1 MNHDRNYAQ
10 STYFHHLTLV
20 AHTQIAGT
28 EMIASPLNYLITLP
42 KDVAPLRVAQDH
54 PAHATVFDHRRAA
67 GEIIDR
73 KHYSNNIK
81 YTQ

>member
-1 MNHDRNYAQ
+1 
-10 STYFHHLTLV
+10 
-20 AHTQIAGT
+20 
-28 EMIASPLNYLITLP
+28 MIASPLNYLITLP

-54 PAHATVFDHRRAA
+54 PAHTTVFDHRRAA